1 MRQRLLPPAVVLCLA
16 SMLVGC
22 ASNHSPARSPSSHAA
37 AREAAPSPTRRL
49 ADQPPDPKDLDL
61 RDLVPGA
68 GRIDHV
74 WYVPAGQTVPEV
86 AVGWSYHSRH
96 VPSTLTDERYALTVW
111 HPDRMT
117 PGSARWT
124 PHTLF
129 RGSPFPFRSTSVRTA
144 DVTGDGHPDLLVTI
158 ECNGC
163 NHATASASIF
173 ADRGEKVV
181 RIYGTGFL
189 DGSKGEHVGV
199 QGRVISETAWGA
211 SRGRVWFDEPR
222 GGGSV
227 CCPTYRLQTFLLWQ
241 RGSWRTVM
249 TRKLL
254 PGRDRFLGQRPV
266 PAP

>member
-1 MRQRLLPPAVVLCLA
+1 MRQRRLPPAVALCLA

-22 ASNHSPARSPSSHAA
+22 SGGHSTRSPSSRGPG
-37 AREAAPSPTRRL
+37 REAAPLPIQRL

-61 RDLVPGA
+61 KDLVPPA

-74 WYVPAGQTVPEV
+74 WYVPAGRTVPEV
-86 AVGWSYHSRH
+86 VVGWSYRSRH

-111 HPDRMT
+111 HPDQVT
-117 PGSARWT
+117 AGSARWT

-158 ECNGC
+158 MCDGC

-181 RIYGTGFL
+181 HIYGKGFL

-199 QGRVISETAWGA
+199 RGRVISETAWGA

-222 GGGSV
+222 GGSSV
-227 CCPTYRLQTFLLWQ
+227 CCPAYRLQSFLRWQ
-241 RGSWRTVM
+241 GGSWRAVM

-254 PGRDRFLGQRPV
+254 PDRDRLLGQRPV